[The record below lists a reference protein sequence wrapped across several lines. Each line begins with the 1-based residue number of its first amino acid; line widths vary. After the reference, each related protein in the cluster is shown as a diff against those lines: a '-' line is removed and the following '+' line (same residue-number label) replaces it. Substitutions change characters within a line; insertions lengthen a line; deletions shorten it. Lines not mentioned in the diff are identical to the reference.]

1 MNLGIAVTRN
11 ARSHPDGLATFD
23 RVSADGGTRSRTWA
37 ELDERTDRLANA
49 LIERFGVRPGDRV
62 ALLVHNRLEVI
73 EVLVAAHKAAAVY
86 VGLNFRM
93 EPEDFD
99 GIFENAEP
107 AVLITEVEYEDE
119 ARRLATQAGIP
130 LVSIDAEGEGG
141 YEQVLADGA
150 PRPTDVAH
158 LSRNTDH
165 ACIVYTSGTTGRP
178 KGVLFDH
185 SAMLQHATVAAIE
198 YEITRDTRYLIQI
211 PHNSSVNITMA
222 PCLVIGAAIGFA
234 DNRGFEPDAFADDVA
249 ASAVTHTFLVP
260 TQLMRVHAQ
269 LPAHDPRLATI
280 GTLGYGSSP
289 IAPDRLGE
297 LVDRFGP
304 VFLQLYGM
312 AEIASIGTLLR
323 KEDHVRALG
332 PDPWLLRSCGR
343 PSLAVDVR
351 VIDDDGNDV
360 AEGERG
366 EVIFGGPHLMR
377 EYHRDPE
384 RTADAV
390 IDGWI
395 HSGDIAVRNP
405 EGFLSIVDRKKN
417 LIIRGGQNIAPTDI
431 ENVLYQ
437 YAGVLEAAVVGA
449 PDPTWGER
457 IVAVVAPADGVQLD
471 PEEVRRFCEQ
481 SGLVRFKQ
489 PEEVRLAESLPKNAV
504 GKIDKAA
511 VRKMFWDGE
520 RAV

>member
-11 ARSHPDGLATFD
+11 ARSHPQGLAVFE
-23 RVSADGGTRSRTWA
+23 ADRSRTWA
-37 ELDERTDRLANA
+37 ELDERTDRLANV
-49 LIERFGVRPGDRV
+49 LIERFGIGPGDRV

-93 EPEDFD
+93 EPEDLDGVFD
-99 GIFENAEP
+99 NAEP
-107 AVLITEVEYEDE
+107 TLLISELEYADE
-119 ARRLATQAGIP
+119 ARRLADRAGIS
-130 LVSIDAEGEGG
+130 LVQIDGARPDG
-141 YEQVLADGA
+141 YEELITAGA
-150 PRPTDVAH
+150 ARPTIVAH
-158 LSRNTDH
+158 ASRPADT

-178 KGVLFDH
+178 KGVVFDH
-185 SAMLQHATVAAIE
+185 AAMLQHATIAAIE

-222 PCLVIGAAIGFA
+222 PCLVMGAAVGFA
-234 DNRGFEPDAFADDVA
+234 DNRGFEPDAFAAEVA
-249 ASAVTHTFLVP
+249 ARAVTHTFLVP
-260 TQLMRVHAQ
+260 TQLMRLHAQ
-269 LPAHDPRLATI
+269 LPSRDPRLATI
-280 GTLGYGSSP
+280 DTLGYGSSP
-289 IAPDRLGE
+289 IAPDRLGD

-323 KEDHVRALG
+323 KDDHVRALG

-343 PSLAVDVR
+343 PSLGIDVR
-351 VIDDDGNDV
+351 VIDSDGNDID
-360 AEGERG
+360 EGGRG
-366 EVIFGGPHLMR
+366 EVVFGGPHLMK
-377 EYHRDPE
+377 EYHRDPD

-395 HSGDIAVRNP
+395 QSGDIALRNP
-405 EGFLSIVDRKKN
+405 DGFLSIVDRKKN

-437 YAGVLEAAVVGA
+437 HPGVLEAAVVGA
-449 PDPTWGER
+449 PDQTWGER
-457 IVAVVAPADGVQLD
+457 IVAVVAVQDGVVLD
-471 PEEVRRFCEQ
+471 AEELRLFCED
-481 SGLVRFKQ
+481 SGLARFKR
-489 PEEVRLAESLPKNAV
+489 PEEVRLAESLPKNAI
-504 GKIDKAA
+504 GKIDKAK
-511 VRKMFWDGE
+511 VRAMFWDGP

>member
-11 ARSHPDGLATFD
+11 ALSNPHGLAAFD
-23 RVSADGGTRSRTWA
+23 EGRTRTWA
-37 ELDERTDRLANA
+37 ELDERTDRLANT
-49 LIERFGVRPGDRV
+49 LIDRFGVRPGDRV
-62 ALLVHNRLEVI
+62 ALLVHNRLEVL
-73 EVLVAAHKAAAVY
+73 EVLVASHKAAAVY

-99 GIFENAEP
+99 GIFDNAEP
-107 AVLITEVEYEDE
+107 TLLITEVEYRDE
-119 ARRLATQAGIP
+119 ADRLATRAGIP
-130 LVSIDAEGEGG
+130 LVSIDDDGELG
-141 YEQVLADGA
+141 YETLLASGA
-150 PRPTDVAH
+150 ARPTAVAH

-198 YEITRDTRYLIQI
+198 YEITRDARYLIQI

-222 PCLVIGAAIGFA
+222 PCLVMGAAVGFA
-234 DNRGFEPDAFADDVA
+234 DNRGFEPDRFADAVA
-249 ASAVTHTFLVP
+249 ASRVTHTFLVP
-260 TQLMRVHAQ
+260 TQLMRVHAT
-269 LPAHDPRLATI
+269 LPAADPRLGTI
-280 GTLGYGSSP
+280 STLGYGSSP

-304 VFLQLYGM
+304 VFIQLYGM

-332 PDPWLLRSCGR
+332 ADPWLLRSCGR

-351 VIDDDGNDV
+351 VVDEDGGDV
-360 AEGERG
+360 AVGERG

-384 RTADAV
+384 RTAEAV
-390 IDGWI
+390 VDGWI

-437 YAGVLEAAVVGA
+437 HSGVLEAAVVGA

-457 IVAVVAPADGVQLD
+457 IVAVVAAQEGASLD
-471 PEEVRRFCEQ
+471 PEELRHFCAEA
-481 SGLVRFKQ
+481 GLARFKQ
-489 PEEVRLAESLPKNAV
+489 PEEVRLIDSLPKNAV
-504 GKIDKAA
+504 GKIDKVA
-511 VRKMFWDGE
+511 VRRLFWDGE

>member
-1 MNLGIAVTRN
+1 
-11 ARSHPDGLATFD
+11 
-23 RVSADGGTRSRTWA
+23 
-37 ELDERTDRLANA
+37 
-49 LIERFGVRPGDRV
+49 
-62 ALLVHNRLEVI
+62 
-73 EVLVAAHKAAAVY
+73 
-86 VGLNFRM
+86 
-93 EPEDFD
+93 
-99 GIFENAEP
+99 
-107 AVLITEVEYEDE
+107 
-119 ARRLATQAGIP
+119 
-130 LVSIDAEGEGG
+130 
-141 YEQVLADGA
+141 
-150 PRPTDVAH
+150 
-158 LSRNTDH
+158 
-165 ACIVYTSGTTGRP
+165 
-178 KGVLFDH
+178 
-185 SAMLQHATVAAIE
+185 
-198 YEITRDTRYLIQI
+198 
-211 PHNSSVNITMA
+211 
-222 PCLVIGAAIGFA
+222 
-234 DNRGFEPDAFADDVA
+234 
-249 ASAVTHTFLVP
+249 
-260 TQLMRVHAQ
+260 VHAQ

-280 GTLGYGSSP
+280 TTLGYGSSP

-312 AEIASIGTLLR
+312 AEVASIGTLLR

-343 PSLAVDVR
+343 PSLAIDVR

-360 AEGERG
+360 PEGGRG

-437 YAGVLEAAVVGA
+437 HAGVLEAAVVGA
-449 PDPTWGER
+449 PDATWGER
-457 IVAVVAPADGVQLD
+457 IVAVVAAQDGVTLD
-471 PEEVRRFCEQ
+471 PEEVRLFCEQ
-481 SGLVRFKQ
+481 AGLARFKR
-489 PEEVRLAESLPKNAV
+489 PEEVRLTDSLPKNAV

>member
-1 MNLGIAVTRN
+1 MNLGLAVTRN
-11 ARSHPDGLATFD
+11 ARAHPSELATFD
-23 RVSADGGTRSRTWA
+23 AERTRTWA
-37 ELDERTDRLANA
+37 ELDERTDRLANV
-49 LIERFGVRPGDRV
+49 LIERFGIEPGDRV

-73 EVLVAAHKAAAVY
+73 EVLVATHKAAGVY

-93 EPEDFD
+93 EPDDLDGVFD
-99 GIFENAEP
+99 NAEP
-107 AVLITEVEYEDE
+107 KLLISELEYGAE
-119 ARRLATQAGIP
+119 ASRLSEQCGVPWVA
-130 LVSIDAEGEGG
+130 IDGEGPDS
-141 YEQVLADGA
+141 YEALIAQGA
-150 PRPTDVAH
+150 NRPTRVAH
-158 LSRNTDH
+158 LAHPSDH

-185 SAMLQHATVAAIE
+185 AAMLQHATVAAIE
-198 YEITRDTRYLIQI
+198 YEITRSTRYLIQI

-222 PCLVIGAAIGFA
+222 PCLVIGAAVGFA
-234 DNRGFEPDAFADDVA
+234 DNRGFDPDRFADAVT
-249 ASAVTHTFLVP
+249 ASQVTHTFLVP

-269 LPAHDPRLATI
+269 LPARDPRLGTI
-280 GTLGYGSSP
+280 STLGYGSSP

-312 AEIASIGTLLR
+312 AEVASIGTLLR

-343 PSLAVDVR
+343 PSLAIDVR

-360 AEGERG
+360 PEGDKG

-384 RTADAV
+384 RTAEAV

-437 YAGVLEAAVVGA
+437 HAGVLEAAVVGA

-457 IVAVVAPADGVQLD
+457 IVAVVAAQDGVTLD
-471 PEEVRRFCEQ
+471 GAELQRFCAEA
-481 SGLVRFKQ
+481 GLAHFKQ
-489 PEEVRLAESLPKNAV
+489 PEEVRLTDSLPKNSV

-511 VRKMFWDGE
+511 VRKLFWDGE

>member
-1 MNLGIAVTRN
+1 MPLVAIDGDG
-11 ARSHPDGLATFD
+11 PDGYEGLM
-23 RVSADGGTRSRTWA
+23 G
-37 ELDERTDRLANA
+37 
-49 LIERFGVRPGDRV
+49 
-62 ALLVHNRLEVI
+62 
-73 EVLVAAHKAAAVY
+73 AA
-86 VGLNFRM
+86 G
-93 EPEDFD
+93 
-99 GIFENAEP
+99 
-107 AVLITEVEYEDE
+107 
-119 ARRLATQAGIP
+119 AGP
-130 LVSIDAEGEGG
+130 S
-141 YEQVLADGA
+141 
-150 PRPTDVAH
+150 PVAH

-222 PCLVIGAAIGFA
+222 PCLVVGAAVGFA
-234 DNRGFEPDAFADDVA
+234 DNRGFEPDRFADEVA
-249 ASAVTHTFLVP
+249 AQDVTHTFLVP

-280 GTLGYGSSP
+280 STLGYGSSP

-312 AEIASIGTLLR
+312 AEVASIGTLLR

-343 PSLAVDVR
+343 PSLAIDVR
-351 VIDDDGNDV
+351 VIGDDGNDV
-360 AEGERG
+360 DEGERG
-366 EVIFGGPHLMR
+366 EVIFGGPHLML

-384 RTADAV
+384 RTAEAV

-437 YAGVLEAAVVGA
+437 HAGVLEAAVVGA
-449 PDPTWGER
+449 PDATWGER
-457 IVAVVAPADGVQLD
+457 IVAVVAAQDGVTLD
-471 PEEVRRFCEQ
+471 AEEVRLFCEQ
-481 SGLVRFKQ
+481 AGLARFKR
-489 PEEVRLAESLPKNAV
+489 PEEVRLTDSLPKNAV

-520 RAV
+520 RSV

>member
-1 MNLGIAVTRN
+1 MNLGIAVTRH
-11 ARSHPDGLATFD
+11 ARSHPNDLAVFD
-23 RVSADGGTRSRTWA
+23 AGRTLTWA
-37 ELDERTDRLANA
+37 ELDERTDRLANVF
-49 LIERFGVRPGDRV
+49 IDRFGIEPGDRV

-73 EVLVAAHKAAAVY
+73 EVLVASHKAAAVY

-99 GIFENAEP
+99 GIFDNAEP
-107 AVLITEVEYEDE
+107 KLLISEVEYLGE
-119 ARRLATQAGIP
+119 AGRLAQQAGVP
-130 LVSIDAEGEGG
+130 LIAIDGDSDDG
-141 YEQVLADGA
+141 YEGLIAAGS
-150 PRPTDVAH
+150 PRPTAVAH

-222 PCLVIGAAIGFA
+222 PCLVIGAAVGFA
-234 DNRGFEPDAFADDVA
+234 DNRGFEPEKFADEVA
-249 ASAVTHTFLVP
+249 AQAVTHTFLVP

-269 LPAHDPRLATI
+269 LPAHDARLGTI
-280 GTLGYGSSP
+280 STLGYGSSP

-312 AEIASIGTLLR
+312 AEVASIGTLLR

-343 PSLAVDVR
+343 PSLAIDVR

-360 AEGERG
+360 EEGGRG

-384 RTADAV
+384 RTAEAV

-437 YAGVLEAAVVGA
+437 HVGVLEAAVVGA
-449 PDPTWGER
+449 PDATWGER
-457 IVAVVAPADGVQLD
+457 IVAVVAPQDGVVLD
-471 PEEVRRFCEQ
+471 AEEVRLFCEQ
-481 SGLVRFKQ
+481 AGLARFKR
-489 PEEVRLAESLPKNAV
+489 PEEVRLTDSLPKNAV